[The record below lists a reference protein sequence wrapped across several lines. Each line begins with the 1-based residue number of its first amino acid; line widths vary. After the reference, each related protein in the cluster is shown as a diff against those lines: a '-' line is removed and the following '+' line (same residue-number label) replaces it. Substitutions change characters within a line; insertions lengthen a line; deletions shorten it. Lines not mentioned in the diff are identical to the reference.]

1 MNLPPDIKI
10 CEKARYNVLT
20 IKGRNSS
27 VLRRWP
33 ELKLFP
39 EFLQDFGTMKDV
51 FLNTES
57 VLRYCLLFYQKNSIN
72 TIIPSYQ
79 QRKVQMAIWAG
90 FELDEKTNQFS
101 SRIENMLLGKIPQV
115 NKLIVRVLQIS
126 NDVLYQQVVVYES
139 TRHRYML
146 KLEEG
151 DEKNAKTSMD
161 IIDRTTDKI
170 QEIQEKILKQD
181 FNTPIRDELY
191 HSVVVATLPTPE
203 AIARAKKEGN
213 IEDLIDAPY
222 EIAHPTLKIGRT
234 KKL

>member
-1 MNLPPDIKI
+1 MDLSPDIKI
-10 CEKARYNVLT
+10 CEKARYNVLS
-20 IKGRNSS
+20 IKSKNNS
-27 VLRRWP
+27 VLKRWP

-57 VLRYCLLFYQKNSIN
+57 VLRYCLLFYQKNTLN

-79 QRKVQMAIWAG
+79 QRKVQMAVWAG
-90 FELDEKTNQFS
+90 FELDKNKNQFP
-101 SRIENMLLGKIPQV
+101 SRVEDMLLGKTPQV
-115 NKLIVRVLQIS
+115 NKLIARVLQLS
-126 NDVLYQQVVVYES
+126 NDVLYQQMVVYES
-139 TRHRYML
+139 ARHRYML
-146 KLEEG
+146 KLETG
-151 DEKNAKTSMD
+151 DEKNAKNLME
-161 IIDRTTDKI
+161 IIDRATDKI

-181 FNTPIRDELY
+181 FNTPIKDELY

-213 IEDLIDAPY
+213 IDDLIDAPY
-222 EIAHPTLKIGRT
+222 EIDHPTLKVGGT